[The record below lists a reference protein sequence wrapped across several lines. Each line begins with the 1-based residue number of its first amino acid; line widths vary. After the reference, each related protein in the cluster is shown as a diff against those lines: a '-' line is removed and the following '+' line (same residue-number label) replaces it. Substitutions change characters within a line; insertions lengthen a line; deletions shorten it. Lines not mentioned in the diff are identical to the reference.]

1 MPTRTLTEFSG
12 TLIRIAAKAE
22 AEARKSLPKEL
33 TQVQAAPAP
42 AETEITAQPTS
53 SEHGAGDLPHRQPD
67 VEGGPEE
74 ASESAAFE
82 SATDATDEI
91 VAVEQ
96 AAGEARSNGGVQSPS
111 APAAEPAKAAAGN
124 GAAPETDAVKAVLD
138 EAVAKAT
145 GTKEDR
151 LSRLRDALKVVG
163 GKAERVRLVRVFAGD
178 EAVPGA
184 TKIGEHQYTVD
195 LMPQSMKQVFKDPKE
210 EKGRRGPRKPGQGGG
225 KAKQGETLEGSFS
238 METVAQD
245 RKSER
250 GPGGGGRPGGK
261 PGGRGGPAGRP
272 SGGRPGGSGRPG
284 GGGGRPGA
292 PKA

>member
-33 TQVQAAPAP
+33 TQVQAAPGPVEA
-42 AETEITAQPTS
+42 EITAQPTS
-53 SEHGAGDLPHRQPD
+53 GEHGAGDLPHREPD

-82 SATDATDEI
+82 SATDATDAI

-96 AAGEARSNGGVQSPS
+96 AAGEAQMNGGSQANSPS
-111 APAAEPAKAAAGN
+111 VAPAKAAG
-124 GAAPETDAVKAVLD
+124 GDGGAPETDAVKAVLD
-138 EAVAKAT
+138 EAVSKAT
-145 GTKEDR
+145 GTKEER

-163 GKAERVRLVRVFAGD
+163 GKAERVRLVRVFAG
-178 EAVPGA
+178 EEPVPGA

-250 GPGGGGRPGGK
+250 GPGGGRPGGK
-261 PGGRGGPAGRP
+261 PGGRGGLG
-272 SGGRPGGSGRPG
+272 GGRPGGGRPG
-284 GGGGRPGA
+284 GAGRPSGGGGRPGA
-292 PKA
+292 PKP

>member
-33 TQVQAAPAP
+33 TQVQAAPEP
-42 AETEITAQPTS
+42 VEPEITAQPTS
-53 SEHGAGDLPHRQPD
+53 GEHGAGDLPHREPD
-67 VEGGPEE
+67 VEGGPEQ

-82 SATDATDEI
+82 SATDASDAI
-91 VAVEQ
+91 AAVEQ
-96 AAGEARSNGGVQSPS
+96 AAGEVVNGDSQAATPS
-111 APAAEPAKAAAGN
+111 AAPTQAPAVG
-124 GAAPETDAVKAVLD
+124 APETDAVKAVLD
-138 EAVAKAT
+138 EAVGKAT

-151 LSRLRDALKVVG
+151 LSRLRDALRVVG
-163 GKAERVRLVRVFAGD
+163 GKAERVRLVRVFAG
-178 EAVPGA
+178 EEPVPGA

-225 KAKQGETLEGSFS
+225 KAKQGDTLEGSFS

-261 PGGRGGPAGRP
+261 PGGRGGPGGGRPGGRPGGAGRP
-272 SGGRPGGSGRPG
+272 SGGGRP
-284 GGGGRPGA
+284 
-292 PKA
+292 

>member
-12 TLIRIAAKAE
+12 TLIRMAAKAE

-33 TQVQAAPAP
+33 TQVQAGPLP

-53 SEHGAGDLPHRQPD
+53 GEHGAGDLPHRQPD

-96 AAGEARSNGGVQSPS
+96 AAGEAQSNGGTQATS
-111 APAAEPAKAAAGN
+111 AAAAPAKAAAGN
-124 GAAPETDAVKAVLD
+124 DGAPETDAVKAVLD
-138 EAVAKAT
+138 EAVGKAT

-151 LSRLRDALKVVG
+151 LSRLREALRVVG
-163 GKAERVRLVRVFAGD
+163 GKAERVRLVRVFAG
-178 EAVPGA
+178 EEPVPGA

-210 EKGRRGPRKPGQGGG
+210 EKGRRGPRKLGQGG

-250 GPGGGGRPGGK
+250 GPGGGGGRPGGK
-261 PGGRGGPAGRP
+261 PGGRGGPGAGRP
-272 SGGRPGGSGRPG
+272 GGGRPGGSGRPG
-284 GGGGRPGA
+284 GGGRPGS